1 MSRAG
6 AGERGFTLI
15 ELLVTLTIIALVA
28 AIAMPRLNALL
39 RPDIDRTA
47 QRVAL
52 AIRDQRSVAMRSGR
66 VLTINAQSVIPILP
80 PGTVVAEAALGE
92 QGLTFFPTGASTGGR
107 IVLEASDGRRAVD
120 IDWLTGRVTVG
131 PAP

>member
-15 ELLVTLTIIALVA
+15 ELLAVLTIVALIAAV
-28 AIAMPRLNALL
+28 AMPRLNALL
-39 RPDIDRTA
+39 RPDIDRTT

-66 VLTINAQSVIPILP
+66 AVTINAASVAPLLP
-80 PGTVVAEAALGE
+80 EGTVVAEAGFGE
-92 QGLTFFPTGASTGGR
+92 QGLTFFPTGASTGGWL
-107 IVLEASDGRRAVD
+107 VLEAWDGRRAVSV
-120 IDWLTGRVTVG
+120 DWLTGRVTVR

>member
-15 ELLVTLTIIALVA
+15 ELLATLTIVALMA
-28 AIAMPRLNALL
+28 AIAMPRLQALL
-39 RPDIDRTA
+39 RPGIDRTT

-52 AIRDQRSVAMRSGR
+52 AIRDQRSIAIRTGR
-66 VLTINAQSVIPILP
+66 IVTINASSVAPLLP
-80 PGTVVAEAALGE
+80 AGTVVAEAALGE
-92 QGLTFFPTGASTGGR
+92 QGLSFFPTGASTGGR
-107 IVLEASDGRRAVD
+107 LVLEAGDGRRAVSV
-120 IDWLTGRVTVG
+120 DWLTGRVTVG